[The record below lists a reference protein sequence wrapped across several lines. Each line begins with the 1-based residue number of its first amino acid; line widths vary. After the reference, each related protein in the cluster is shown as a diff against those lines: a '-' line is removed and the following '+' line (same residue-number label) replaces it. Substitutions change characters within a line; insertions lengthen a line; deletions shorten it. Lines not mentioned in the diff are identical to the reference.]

1 MANSLM
7 PSVGAGFGVSV
18 GATLG
23 EADADPLGLGLGVG
37 VTRCNKTGPDEAR
50 ALGEGV
56 GIGGGEGAPGVG
68 DGSGMSNCVGP
79 FGARGTGISEGDGLG
94 LGDALAFGLALSLG
108 AGAGLVA
115 CAIWSGEC
123 VAHDCES
130 SRSSAL
136 LAPADD
142 ESAAAEAADAGTV
155 CPRTSTSATNVASH
169 ARAGAIRINL
179 TGLLER

>member
-1 MANSLM
+1 MSL
-7 PSVGAGFGVSV
+7 

-23 EADADPLGLGLGVG
+23 DADADAEPLGLGLGVG
-37 VTRCNKTGPDEAR
+37 VTRCNKTGPDEVL

-94 LGDALAFGLALSLG
+94 LGDALAFGLPLSLG
-108 AGAGLVA
+108 AGEGLVA
-115 CAIWSGEC
+115 CASWSGVR
-123 VAHDCES
+123 VAHVCEP
-130 SRSSAL
+130 SRSSARS
-136 LAPADD
+136 PSADD
-142 ESAAAEAADAGTV
+142 ESAAAEAADAGRV

-179 TGLLER
+179 TGLLGR